1 MAYAIIM
8 PKAGMAMEEGTIMK
22 WLRHEGD
29 KVKAGEPLLMI
40 LTDKVNMEV
49 EAAASG
55 VLLKILKQEG
65 EVVPVTHTIAY
76 IGKAG
81 EEVSLPMEKLVVK
94 EDTDSS
100 AKSEES
106 DFKYDVIVIGGG
118 PAGYVAAIKA
128 SQLGG
133 KVALVE
139 KDTVGGTCLNR
150 GCVPTKTYLK
160 NAEIIDNLKSFAGRG
175 ILIDTKSLNI
185 DMEKAVAYKNSVVR
199 YLTTGVE
206 GLLRSNNVKIYSGVG
221 RITGEK
227 QVTVNG
233 DVVLSGGSIILSGG
247 SKAARISLPGIESP
261 LVLTSDE
268 ALNLNRIP
276 KSLAVIG
283 GGVIGIEMATIFQ
296 AYGTLVT
303 VVEIADRIL
312 PGMDEEISDT
322 ISKVLRHKGIEILT
336 GVRLERISET
346 EGGLKLDIQGR
357 EPLNAE
363 VALLSIGRV
372 PDLEG
377 LGEMKPEMEKGR
389 IKVSEHMETSIKGI
403 YAPGDINGIRMLAHA
418 AFKMGETAALNAM
431 GIKSTFK
438 LQNIPACVYTIP
450 EAASVGLTEAQVRD
464 RRDISIGKFP
474 FAANSRAL
482 TSGEVEGFVKIIAD
496 SRYGEILGV
505 HILGPGAAELINEAV
520 VLMEMEITVH
530 ELSETVHGHPTYS
543 EAIMEA
549 AADCLGR
556 CLHLPRKI

>member
-1 MAYAIIM
+1 
-8 PKAGMAMEEGTIMK
+8 
-22 WLRHEGD
+22 
-29 KVKAGEPLLMI
+29 
-40 LTDKVNMEV
+40 
-49 EAAASG
+49 
-55 VLLKILKQEG
+55 
-65 EVVPVTHTIAY
+65 
-76 IGKAG
+76 
-81 EEVSLPMEKLVVK
+81 
-94 EDTDSS
+94 
-100 AKSEES
+100 
-106 DFKYDVIVIGGG
+106 
-118 PAGYVAAIKA
+118 
-128 SQLGG
+128 
-133 KVALVE
+133 
-139 KDTVGGTCLNR
+139 
-150 GCVPTKTYLK
+150 
-160 NAEIIDNLKSFAGRG
+160 
-175 ILIDTKSLNI
+175 
-185 DMEKAVAYKNSVVR
+185 
-199 YLTTGVE
+199 
-206 GLLRSNNVKIYSGVG
+206 
-221 RITGEK
+221 
-227 QVTVNG
+227 
-233 DVVLSGGSIILSGG
+233 
-247 SKAARISLPGIESP
+247 
-261 LVLTSDE
+261 
-268 ALNLNRIP
+268 
-276 KSLAVIG
+276 
-283 GGVIGIEMATIFQ
+283 
-296 AYGTLVT
+296 
-303 VVEIADRIL
+303 
-312 PGMDEEISDT
+312 
-322 ISKVLRHKGIEILT
+322 
-336 GVRLERISET
+336 
-346 EGGLKLDIQGR
+346 
-357 EPLNAE
+357 